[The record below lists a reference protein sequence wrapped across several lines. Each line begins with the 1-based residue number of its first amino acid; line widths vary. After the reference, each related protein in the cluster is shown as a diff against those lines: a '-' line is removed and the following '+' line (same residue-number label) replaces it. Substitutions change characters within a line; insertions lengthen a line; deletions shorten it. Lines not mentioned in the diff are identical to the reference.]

1 VGTIY
6 LKTEDEI
13 KTMQKGGKILADILK
28 KLAEA
33 VKPGITTKDLD
44 TLARELV
51 LSYNL
56 SGQEVKAGF
65 LGYGGFPAALCA
77 SVNDEVVHGVP
88 SKKILSEG
96 DIISL
101 DMGVIYEGFN
111 LDSAITVPVLDAMSY
126 KDWAKANPKLNELIE
141 VTRESLNIAIK
152 QAKAGNRIGKI
163 GHAVQSFVEGKGFG
177 VVRDLVGHGVGRSL
191 HEDPQVPNFGS
202 EKDGAELREGM
213 VIAIEPMV
221 TAGDWHVVEDRGGF
235 TYRTKDGSY
244 AAHFEHTVAITKR
257 GPLVLTE

>member
-1 VGTIY
+1 MGTIY
-6 LKTEDEI
+6 IKTEDEI
-13 KTMQKGGKILADILK
+13 KTMQKGGRILAEILK

-33 VKPGITTKDLD
+33 VKPGVATKELD
-44 TLARELV
+44 MLARELV
-51 LSYNL
+51 LSYK
-56 SGQEVKAGF
+56 VKAGF
-65 LGYGGFPAALCA
+65 LGYGGFPAALCV

-88 SKKILSEG
+88 SKRILNEG

-111 LDSAITVPVLDAMSY
+111 LDSAITLPVLGGLNY

-152 QAKAGNRIGKI
+152 QAKAGNRVGKI
-163 GHAVQSFVEGKGFG
+163 GHVVQSFVEGKGFG

-191 HEDPQVPNFGS
+191 HEEPQVPNFGS
-202 EKDGAELREGM
+202 EKDGAELKDGM

-221 TAGDWHVVEDRGGF
+221 TAGDWHVTEDRSGF

-244 AAHFEHTVAITKR
+244 AAHFEHTVAITRR
-257 GPLVLTE
+257 GPLVLTK